1 MEPKVAIEKIREFLK
16 NEHDIGKNLI
26 TIQSTSNQFNAN
38 DDTKIKFGL
47 DKYKEIILEE
57 ETGLELGGINKK
69 SFSVVIPIEEINLLH
84 AGNVKLLGNEINT
97 IEELKMDFGIILLIG
112 INKDNQ
118 KNIAELRQL
127 NFLSDGI
134 EGFSI
139 RTIPRRFWCRIS
151 SSALQKGFSF
161 EFLGNAIIQLYR
173 QKFKALVKSV
183 EVIFINSYPDSID
196 RFIVLSLE
204 ILAEIREK
212 WKKKIDEWRKRIDC
226 EYDWGCEICPYQEEC
241 YEIKQILASREEIK
255 S

>member
-16 NEHDIGKNLI
+16 NEHETGKNLI
-26 TIQSTSNQFNAN
+26 TTQATSNLFNTN

-57 ETGLELGGINKK
+57 EMGLELGGINKK
-69 SFSVVIPIEEINLLH
+69 SFSIVIPIEEINLLH
-84 AGNVKLLGNEINT
+84 PGNIILLGNEINT

-118 KNIAELRQL
+118 KTIAELRQL

-161 EFLGNAIIQLYR
+161 EFLGNAIIQLYL
-173 QKFKALVKSV
+173 QKFKELVKSV

-196 RFIVLSLE
+196 RFIVLSSE
-204 ILAEIREK
+204 IFVEIRKK
-212 WKKKIDEWRKRIDC
+212 WKKKINEWRKRIDC

-255 S
+255 N

>member
-1 MEPKVAIEKIREFLK
+1 MEPKIAIEKIREFLK
-16 NEHDIGKNLI
+16 KERETGKNLI
-26 TIQSTSNQFNAN
+26 IFQSTSNQFKTN
-38 DDTKIKFGL
+38 DDTKIKIGL
-47 DKYKEIILEE
+47 DKYKEVILEE
-57 ETGLELGGINKK
+57 ETGLELGGMNKK
-69 SFSVVIPIEEINLLH
+69 SFSIVIPIKEINLLH
-84 AGNVKLLGNEINT
+84 PGNITVLGNEINT
-97 IEELKMDFGIILLIG
+97 LDKLKLDFGIILLIG
-112 INKDNQ
+112 ISKDNQ
-118 KNIAELRQL
+118 KNIDELSQL

>member
-1 MEPKVAIEKIREFLK
+1 MEPKIAIEKIREFLK
-16 NEHDIGKNLI
+16 KECDTGKNLI
-26 TIQSTSNQFNAN
+26 TIQSISNQFKAN
-38 DDTKIKFGL
+38 DDTKIKIGL
-47 DKYKEIILEE
+47 DKYKEVILEE
-57 ETGLELGGINKK
+57 ETGLELGGMNKK
-69 SFSVVIPIEEINLLH
+69 SFSIVIPIKELNLLH
-84 AGNVKLLGNEINT
+84 PGNITVLGNEVST
-97 IEELKMDFGIILLIG
+97 LEKLKVDFGIILLIG
-112 INKDNQ
+112 IHKDSQ
-118 KNIAELRQL
+118 KNIDELRQL
-127 NFLSDGI
+127 NFLSDSI

-161 EFLGNAIIQLYR
+161 EFLGTAIIQLYL

-196 RFIVLSLE
+196 RFIVLSSE

-241 YEIKQILASREEIK
+241 YDIKQILASREEIK

>member
-1 MEPKVAIEKIREFLK
+1 MEPKVAIQKIREFLK
-16 NEHDIGKNLI
+16 NEHDTGKNLI
-26 TIQSTSNQFNAN
+26 TIKATSNQFNTT

-47 DKYKEIILEE
+47 NKYKEIILEE

-69 SFSVVIPIEEINLLH
+69 SFSIVIPIEEINLLH
-84 AGNVKLLGNEINT
+84 PGNVILLGNEVNT
-97 IEELKMDFGIILLIG
+97 IKELKVDFGIILLIG

-118 KNIAELRQL
+118 ENIDELRQL

-151 SSALQKGFSF
+151 NSALQKGFSF
-161 EFLGNAIIQLYR
+161 ELLGNAIIQLYL
-173 QKFKALVKSV
+173 QKFKELVKSV

-196 RFIVLSLE
+196 RFIVLSSE
-204 ILAEIREK
+204 IFAEIREK